1 MIIKADQY
9 TCFVFDLDDTLYNE
23 IDYLKSAYRF
33 ISEVVVGE
41 NNESLY
47 QEMLKI
53 YFSGRNTFEFI
64 LNKYPEKNIT
74 LKKLLYLYRNHR
86 PDILLREGV
95 SEMLKE
101 MKNRNAIT
109 GIITDGRSIT
119 QRNKIKA
126 LGLENVIDTLII
138 SEEFGCEK
146 PSPALFESL
155 MINPS
160 CSQYYYFGDN
170 LNKDFIS
177 PKKLGWFCIGI
188 LNSNNIRNQNI
199 SEFSDDFLPHV
210 FIKSMVEI
218 GII

>member
-1 MIIKADQY
+1 
-9 TCFVFDLDDTLYNE
+9 
-23 IDYLKSAYRF
+23 
-33 ISEVVVGE
+33 
-41 NNESLY
+41 
-47 QEMLKI
+47 MLKI
-53 YFSGRNTFEFI
+53 YFSGGNTFEFI
-64 LNKYPEKNIT
+64 LNKYPEKNLT
-74 LKKLLYLYRNHR
+74 LEKLLYLYRNHH
-86 PDILLREGV
+86 PDILLREGAL
-95 SEMLKE
+95 EILKE
-101 MKNRNAIT
+101 MKNRNANT

-160 CSQYYYFGDN
+160 CRQYYYFGNN

>member
-33 ISEVVVGE
+33 ISEGVVGE

-53 YFSGRNTFEFI
+53 YFSGGNTFEFI
-64 LNKYPEKNIT
+64 LNKYTEKNLT
-74 LKKLLYLYRNHR
+74 LEKLLYLYRNHH

-95 SEMLKE
+95 LEILKE

-146 PSPALFESL
+146 PSSALYESL

-160 CSQYYYFGDN
+160 CRQYYYFGNN

-199 SEFSDDFLPHV
+199 SEFSDDFIPHV